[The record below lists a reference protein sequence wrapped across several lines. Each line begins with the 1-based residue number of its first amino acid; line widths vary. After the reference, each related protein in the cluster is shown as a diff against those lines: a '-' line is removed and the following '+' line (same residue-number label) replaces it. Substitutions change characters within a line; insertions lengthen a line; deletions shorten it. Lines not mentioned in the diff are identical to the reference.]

1 MAEQN
6 RRTAEQRRAR
16 EVAQRE
22 VDRFIAYLQGLDTI
36 DQIAHQGRSIMGMW
50 AEFEGKPPSGSGF
63 SGFCVLAD
71 KLEKIRMR
79 NMPAEF
85 ARAYERLRTM
95 ASKSPKR
102 VDALVVDRFYRG
114 RTKVAIDPFTEKR
127 LEIHWN
133 DEACGQLLDC
143 TAKVFQR
150 RVTEGYKQLESL
162 LEGSKRKTLTSV
174 A

>member
-6 RRTAEQRRAR
+6 RKTPAQRRAR
-16 EVAQRE
+16 EAAQRE

-50 AEFEGKPPSGSGF
+50 ADFEGRPPSGSGF
-63 SGFCVLAD
+63 SGFCMLAD
-71 KLEKIRMR
+71 KLEKIRLR
-79 NMPAEF
+79 QMPEEF
-85 ARAYERLRTM
+85 SRAYDRLSHM
-95 ASKSPKR
+95 ATSAPKQ
-102 VDALVVDRFYRG
+102 VEAVFADRLYRG

-133 DEACGQLLDC
+133 DAACAQLLGC
-143 TAKVFQR
+143 SKRIFQR
-150 RVTEGYKQLESL
+150 RVSDGYSRIENL
-162 LEGSKRKTLTSV
+162 LGYQSKKNV

>member
-16 EVAQRE
+16 EAAQRE

-50 AEFEGKPPSGSGF
+50 ADFEGKPPSGSGF

-85 ARAYERLRTM
+85 TRAYERLRIM
-95 ASKSPKR
+95 AAKSPLC
-102 VDALVVDRFYRG
+102 VEALVVDRFYRG
-114 RTKVAIDPFTEKR
+114 RTKIAIDPFTAQR
-127 LEIHWN
+127 HEIHWN
-133 DEACGQLLDC
+133 DPACAQLLGC
-143 TAKVFQR
+143 SVKVFQR
-150 RVTEGYKQLESL
+150 RVTKGYSQLEYRL
-162 LEGSKRKTLTSV
+162 GFRETE
-174 A
+174 AA